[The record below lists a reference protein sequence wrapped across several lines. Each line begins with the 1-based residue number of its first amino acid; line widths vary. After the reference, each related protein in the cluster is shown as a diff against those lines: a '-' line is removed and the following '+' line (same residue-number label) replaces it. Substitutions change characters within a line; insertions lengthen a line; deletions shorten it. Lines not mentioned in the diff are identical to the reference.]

1 MKNEVF
7 RFLSKEDKE
16 HILLRVL
23 RVRTEGL
30 LYVKEECAL
39 LHALT
44 QKNQFRIHAYRDINA
59 FRRAFDIRN
68 KTKYEVVY
76 GEAALADSL
85 KPNTLIGTGIAVMA
99 SLDKTPDLINQLY
112 IYIPQIRKCKGRCV
126 REKIICEHIVSR
138 GGEELCCDFQNTSS
152 EVGYEL

>member
-16 HILLRVL
+16 HILLCVL

-112 IYIPQIRKCKGRCV
+112 IYIPQIRKCKGV
-126 REKIICEHIVSR
+126 W
-138 GGEELCCDFQNTSS
+138 LFNTGVFHVPILAAVLDLSGFADS
-152 EVGYEL
+152 CNYLP